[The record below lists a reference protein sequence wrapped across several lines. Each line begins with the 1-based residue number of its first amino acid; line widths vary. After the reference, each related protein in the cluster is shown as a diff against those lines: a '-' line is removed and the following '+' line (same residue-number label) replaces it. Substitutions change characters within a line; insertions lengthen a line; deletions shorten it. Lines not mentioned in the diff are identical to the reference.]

1 MNHLKML
8 LKREFWEH
16 RGGFLWAPVWTAGF
30 FLMVTLMGWIWAE
43 FIASGK
49 FNGSVHIGVPLKKL
63 MNKIPPEEMGKL
75 GMGLDISL
83 AGFWMVIQVVLFF
96 VLFFYLIGALYD
108 DRKDRSVLFWKSLPV
123 SDTATVLSKVAAA
136 VLLAP
141 LISFLVATVA
151 YVALLVVVGIW
162 TLFHGLNPLPAIA
175 ASHTLGLFWRML
187 LTLPVDALLA
197 LPTVG
202 WLLFWSAYARSKPF
216 LWAVLVP
223 LFAFIANSWIG
234 MMGLPS
240 ISRRFMLEELIG
252 RLLFGIFP
260 GQWLNDKNP
269 AFIDPEHA
277 FERGNMLSLLD
288 PSNVYGLLA
297 TPGIWIG
304 AAAGIAMIAAAVW
317 LRRSRIE
324 TST

>member
-1 MNHLKML
+1 MNTFGWL
-8 LKREFWEH
+8 LKREYWEH
-16 RGGFLWAPVWTAGF
+16 RGGFYWAP
-30 FLMVTLMGWIWAE
+30 IWVSGIMLLLTVLGIIAAE
-43 FIASGK
+43 GASSRFEIRSGIHWDELAAHLSK
-49 FNGSVHIGVPLKKL
+49 GDFVHA
-63 MNKIPPEEMGKL
+63 
-75 GMGLDISL
+75 GMGLDVAYVAL
-83 AGFWMVIQVVLFF
+83 AGLLCVVLFF
-96 VLFFYLIGALYD
+96 VLFFYLLGALYD
-108 DRKDRSVLFWKSLPV
+108 DRRDRSVLFWKSLPV

-288 PSNVYGLLA
+288 PPNVYGLLA

>member
-1 MNHLKML
+1 MNTFGWL
-8 LKREFWEH
+8 LKREYWEH
-16 RGGFLWAPVWTAGF
+16 RGGFYWAP
-30 FLMVTLMGWIWAE
+30 IWVSGIMLLLTVLGIIAAE
-43 FIASGK
+43 GASSRFEIRSGIHWDELAAHLSK
-49 FNGSVHIGVPLKKL
+49 GDFVHA
-63 MNKIPPEEMGKL
+63 
-75 GMGLDISL
+75 GMGLDVAYVAL
-83 AGFWMVIQVVLFF
+83 AGLLCVVLFF
-96 VLFFYLIGALYD
+96 VLFFYLLGALYD
-108 DRKDRSVLFWKSLPV
+108 DRRDRSVLFWKSLPV

-151 YVALLVVVGIW
+151 YVALLLVVGIW
-162 TLFHGLNPLPAIA
+162 TVFHGLNPLPAIA

-240 ISRRFMLEELIG
+240 FSRRFMLEELIG

>member
-1 MNHLKML
+1 MNTFGWL
-8 LKREFWEH
+8 LKREYWEH
-16 RGGFLWAPVWTAGF
+16 RGGFYWAP
-30 FLMVTLMGWIWAE
+30 IWVSGIMLLLTVLGIIAAE
-43 FIASGK
+43 GASSRFEIRSGIHWDELAAHLSK
-49 FNGSVHIGVPLKKL
+49 GDFVHA
-63 MNKIPPEEMGKL
+63 
-75 GMGLDISL
+75 GMGLDVAYVAL
-83 AGFWMVIQVVLFF
+83 AGLLCVVLFF
-96 VLFFYLIGALYD
+96 VLFFYLLGALYD
-108 DRKDRSVLFWKSLPV
+108 DRRDRSVLFWKSLPV

-240 ISRRFMLEELIG
+240 ISRRFMLE
-252 RLLFGIFP
+252 
-260 GQWLNDKNP
+260 
-269 AFIDPEHA
+269 
-277 FERGNMLSLLD
+277 
-288 PSNVYGLLA
+288 
-297 TPGIWIG
+297 
-304 AAAGIAMIAAAVW
+304 
-317 LRRSRIE
+317 
-324 TST
+324 

>member
-1 MNHLKML
+1 MNTFGWL
-8 LKREFWEH
+8 LKREYWEH
-16 RGGFLWAPVWTAGF
+16 RGGFYWAP
-30 FLMVTLMGWIWAE
+30 IWVSGIMLLLTVLGIIAAE
-43 FIASGK
+43 GASSRFEIRSGIHWDELAAHLSK
-49 FNGSVHIGVPLKKL
+49 GDFVHA
-63 MNKIPPEEMGKL
+63 
-75 GMGLDISL
+75 GMGLDVAYVAL
-83 AGFWMVIQVVLFF
+83 AGLLCVVLFF
-96 VLFFYLIGALYD
+96 VLFFYLLGALYD
-108 DRKDRSVLFWKSLPV
+108 DRRDRSVLFWKSLPV

-269 AFIDPEHA
+269 AFIDPGHA